1 MPQPHVSTEAPY
13 LPRHRSLPAIG
24 VGEDVTLP
32 HIDLQQVDAVGRVD
46 HVDEGGFVHQKLGGN
61 VSGSGGGGR
70 VHSKS
75 IRAQNEQHNCSAWGE
90 ENRTCVSERQ
100 SPEIVKN

>member
-24 VGEDVTLP
+24 VGEDVALP

-70 VHSKS
+70 VHSES
-75 IRAQNEQHNCSAWGE
+75 IRAQNEQHNCSAWGKK
-90 ENRTCVSERQ
+90 TGPVFQ
-100 SPEIVKN
+100 SDKAPKF